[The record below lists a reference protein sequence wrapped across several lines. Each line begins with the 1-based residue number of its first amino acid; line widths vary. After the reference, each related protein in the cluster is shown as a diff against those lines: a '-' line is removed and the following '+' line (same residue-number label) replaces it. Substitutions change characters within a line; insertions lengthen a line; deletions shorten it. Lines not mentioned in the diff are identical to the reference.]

1 MAINLGDYYDWA
13 KDPKKELEKQLNKLM
28 SDQPKQDDID
38 WGKIYDWAREPE
50 TPQQPSTTKQ
60 DDVDWGK
67 IFDWAR
73 EPEPTPPPE
82 PSTWDKIK
90 SGVSGIF
97 KDKTLKD
104 EAEQAAE
111 RAREGVEKERPKML
125 EKVAE
130 GAKQLVRDLDA
141 GVADFSKYTFY
152 EPLKSIGVYKIPGV
166 GSVLEKL
173 EEGVDQVRAGGGT
186 GIGSQVIRALPG
198 AGIQAALALLTGGT
212 SLAGQIPATGAEA
225 VRQTA
230 TQMLK
235 SPTFTT
241 SALRSYGSG
250 YSEAKEAGA
259 DNLQAISAG
268 IQQAI
273 PQAMIEQAGGIEQLG
288 KKAGEG
294 VLRSIGRTAL
304 EEAGEEIL
312 QYPFEGLAKK
322 ATYAPETPWFSTK
335 EQAVINPVQQAQSG
349 LVGGIAGGIF
359 GGIGGAVNALRPDV
373 SIEPVTTDDA
383 LPQPDFYVDP
393 YGNVAT
399 DSQYRPPLLL
409 PPGPDFQARPETNF
423 YVDQYG
429 NVTTDPNYRPFL
441 QLPAGPELEVLNQQ
455 GINPNIQKLSEA
467 LSQQPVSNEPDYSQ
481 GVGERF
487 SPNRLTPANLKALNK
502 RGINPNVT
510 RQSDRLANLNPPIAQ
525 PDYQSAAGQIE
536 TPFRLFP
543 GELQETL
550 PPVQTPQ
557 EARTDVLDSARPNIL
572 PDTETPVKSEIQQP
586 EQTFDTK
593 FTVET
598 DEGVQT
604 YDTNDFVDDAGR
616 TLEAYINEDP
626 VYRELTEELRGTS
639 AQSDP
644 VIKQIAPE
652 IKDKSGF
659 AYNVD
664 YPQRGL
670 KNVFGKH
677 WDYVKKKYFDPL
689 DKSKGDYA
697 REVTNRVNKIYNEV
711 VQKYG
716 IQKGSRESAAIQW
729 YGEGER
735 IAGSDR
741 NFLSRMFRPEYEVI
755 TDEAGREIRVP
766 KMEKYTL
773 EDLKRE
779 FPNKWRDIVEAEKV
793 FRQQYDEL
801 IDLINESRKKVYPTV
816 EKQIEYTRQ
825 RIRDISQDIKELQR
839 KLKDKNLATNERKDI
854 QRRIDDM
861 NAKREELSN
870 KLESGE
876 LWRNKRVPKR
886 KNYFRHFREL
896 TSGIGGLANILA
908 SPYQIDPQLAGISEF
923 TKPKSRW
930 ASFMQQRGLGEYTAD
945 AVGGFLDYI
954 RPAAYAI
961 HIDPHITKIRQ
972 LAKDIADATQNTRN
986 ANNLIV
992 FLNDYA
998 NSLAGK
1004 TSRFDRLIQDM
1015 IPGGRKAFAVINW
1028 LNKRARAN
1036 AVLGNLRSSI
1046 TQIAN
1051 IPAGI
1056 SEVADPVAL
1065 TKGMGETLANILG
1078 GGRRAIEQSD
1088 FIAERY
1094 MDSVFDKFD
1103 TRLINK
1109 PKQFAA
1115 WLLGAGDELG
1125 TRFTWNS
1132 AYYKALKKGIENPIK
1147 YADDLTRNV
1156 VAGRGVGETPL
1167 IQQSKLF
1174 QLFFPFTLEVGNIAH
1189 VMKNQ
1194 IKGKEFGKFITI
1206 LIANWLFN
1214 ELFESTYGDRP
1225 LLDPIDAMADV
1236 LTEDDPNFMKVAGR
1250 LGGEV
1255 LSNIP
1260 MGQTVASLWPQ
1271 YETDVT
1277 TPFGG
1282 YTIPSRREL
1291 FGDADPTRYG
1301 TGFLLQE
1308 AIQDPFYKLLPP
1320 WGGGQLKKTLEGLQ
1334 TLEEGG
1340 YIKDDKLRYL
1350 VPPTP
1355 ENITKSLLFGRSAT
1369 PEAREYFEK
1378 GRRPLSEQ
1386 QTQAVLQSR
1395 DPQEQYRIFM
1405 LQREANRI
1413 QEQMKEVNRNPDLTT
1428 AEKDKRIRELQ
1439 QKLNKLWATE
1449 Q

>member
-1 MAINLGDYYDWA
+1 M
-13 KDPKKELEKQLNKLM
+13 
-28 SDQPKQDDID
+28 
-38 WGKIYDWAREPE
+38 
-50 TPQQPSTTKQ
+50 
-60 DDVDWGK
+60 
-67 IFDWAR
+67 
-73 EPEPTPPPE
+73 
-82 PSTWDKIK
+82 
-90 SGVSGIF
+90 
-97 KDKTLKD
+97 
-104 EAEQAAE
+104 
-111 RAREGVEKERPKML
+111 
-125 EKVAE
+125 
-130 GAKQLVRDLDA
+130 
-141 GVADFSKYTFY
+141 
-152 EPLKSIGVYKIPGV
+152 
-166 GSVLEKL
+166 
-173 EEGVDQVRAGGGT
+173 
-186 GIGSQVIRALPG
+186 
-198 AGIQAALALLTGGT
+198 
-212 SLAGQIPATGAEA
+212 
-225 VRQTA
+225 
-230 TQMLK
+230 
-235 SPTFTT
+235 
-241 SALRSYGSG
+241 
-250 YSEAKEAGA
+250 
-259 DNLQAISAG
+259 
-268 IQQAI
+268 
-273 PQAMIEQAGGIEQLG
+273 
-288 KKAGEG
+288 
-294 VLRSIGRTAL
+294 
-304 EEAGEEIL
+304 
-312 QYPFEGLAKK
+312 
-322 ATYAPETPWFSTK
+322 
-335 EQAVINPVQQAQSG
+335 
-349 LVGGIAGGIF
+349 
-359 GGIGGAVNALRPDV
+359 
-373 SIEPVTTDDA
+373 
-383 LPQPDFYVDP
+383 
-393 YGNVAT
+393 
-399 DSQYRPPLLL
+399 
-409 PPGPDFQARPETNF
+409 
-423 YVDQYG
+423 
-429 NVTTDPNYRPFL
+429 
-441 QLPAGPELEVLNQQ
+441 
-455 GINPNIQKLSEA
+455 
-467 LSQQPVSNEPDYSQ
+467 
-481 GVGERF
+481 
-487 SPNRLTPANLKALNK
+487 
-502 RGINPNVT
+502 
-510 RQSDRLANLNPPIAQ
+510 
-525 PDYQSAAGQIE
+525 
-536 TPFRLFP
+536 FP

-616 TLEAYINEDP
+616 TLEAYVNEDP

-689 DKSKGDYA
+689 DKSKGNYA

-816 EKQIEYTRQ
+816 EKQIEGTRQ

-954 RPAAYAI
+954 RPATYAI

-986 ANNLIV
+986 ANNLII

-1214 ELFESTYGDRP
+1214 ELFESTYGVRP
-1225 LLDPIDAMADV
+1225 LLDPIDAMTDV

-1271 YETDVT
+1271 YGTDVT
-1277 TPFGG
+1277 TPFGD

-1355 ENITKSLLFGRSAT
+1355 ENIAKSLLFGRSAT

-1405 LQREANRI
+1405 LKGKPIFRNR
-1413 QEQMKEVNRNPDLTT
+1413 
-1428 AEKDKRIRELQ
+1428 
-1439 QKLNKLWATE
+1439 
-1449 Q
+1449 